1 MIEKVKIY
9 LITAL
14 VFFVIGL
21 VLGLSLTRCSR
32 PESPK
37 AIRSVDSQVA
47 KHDITMTAPIKA
59 LDKNKLARM
68 GIIPKSTINNPQSE
82 VLATATVKDI
92 SGTRHIAEVLDTSTG
107 ESVLEERRPLAELM
121 HTNEFG
127 AGFTAGSLGAGYGL
141 DYRKT
146 FARLWKFYPDVRLQ
160 GWQWTSGPRLSDGHR
175 YDGQASAF
183 MTLRW

>member
-1 MIEKVKIY
+1 MIAKVKIY

-14 VFFVIGL
+14 VFFVLGL
-21 VLGLSLTRCSR
+21 VLGLSLSRCSG

-37 AIRSVDSQVA
+37 AVSSVDSQVA
-47 KHDITMTAPIKA
+47 KHDVTTIAPIKA
-59 LDKNKLARM
+59 LDKAELAKR
-68 GIIPKSTINNPQSE
+68 GIIPKSAIRNPQSE

-92 SGTRHIAEVLDTSTG
+92 GGTRHIAEVLDTKTG
-107 ESVLEERRPLAELM
+107 ESILVDRRPLAELM
-121 HTNEFG
+121 HSNEFG

-146 FARLWKFYPDVRLQ
+146 FARIWKFYPDVRLQ

-183 MTLRW
+183 LTLRW